1 MKLTTIYYFLT
12 SSRSFSIHIVFTIS
26 AIYYV
31 SVAQL
36 NALELVLIGT
46 ILELTVFICE
56 IPTGLFA
63 DFFGRKKSFILGT
76 VIIGSA
82 HLLEGSI
89 PEFWAIALASM
100 LWGIGWT
107 FISGSEEAWIADELE
122 SQALER
128 VFLKGAQWR
137 SIGSFL
143 GIVMSVVLA
152 LFLSVQL
159 AIILAGAFL
168 LLIAII
174 SLCIVPE
181 TNYIPVSIKQVSP
194 FSQMKS
200 TLLEG
205 WAQIKQQTT
214 LRSIVWITLFIG
226 LASEGFDRLSGAH
239 FIEGF
244 HLDEEKA
251 IYWFGALFAVAYIL
265 NIVLLKWIEL
275 YVKKDYARLL
285 GLLNSLLVLCL
296 IGFAYS
302 GNFLLAVLFYWLI
315 SALRETNEPLLAV
328 MINTRLPANGRA
340 TTLSMFG
347 QVDALGQ
354 IAGGPLI
361 GFIAL
366 YTSVTHGIAATA
378 IFFLPVVWL
387 SLKMRNK
394 TRHRM

>member
-1 MKLTTIYYFLT
+1 MF
-12 SSRSFSIHIVFTIS
+12 
-26 AIYYV
+26 
-31 SVAQL
+31 
-36 NALELVLIGT
+36 
-46 ILELTVFICE
+46 
-56 IPTGLFA
+56 
-63 DFFGRKKSFILGT
+63 
-76 VIIGSA
+76 
-82 HLLEGSI
+82 GSI
-89 PEFWAIALASM
+89 RCRVLLCIFK
-100 LWGIGWT
+100 
-107 FISGSEEAWIADELE
+107 E
-122 SQALER
+122 SQTTG
-128 VFLKGAQWR
+128 KKK
-137 SIGSFL
+137 
-143 GIVMSVVLA
+143 
-152 LFLSVQL
+152 
-159 AIILAGAFL
+159 
-168 LLIAII
+168 IA
-174 SLCIVPE
+174 V
-181 TNYIPVSIKQVSP
+181 
-194 FSQMKS
+194 
-200 TLLEG
+200 
-205 WAQIKQQTT
+205 A
-214 LRSIVWITLFIG
+214 
-226 LASEGFDRLSGAH
+226 
-239 FIEGF
+239 EGF
-244 HLDEEKA
+244 HLNEEKA

-302 GNFLLAVLFYWLI
+302 DNLPLAVLFYWLI

-366 YTSVTHGIAATA
+366 YASVTHGIAATA